1 MKLVLFGAPG
11 AGKGTVAK
19 IMIKDFNIP
28 QISTGDLFRKAIKD
42 KTSLGQK
49 VSSILASGG
58 LVPDEITIE
67 IVKERTSESDCKN
80 GFILD
85 GFPRTM
91 VQAEAWEKAN
101 PIDNAIYFEI
111 SDEEVKKRLCGRR
124 VCPKCGEIY
133 NVNFNQPKVDGM
145 CDKDGEKLIIRPDDE
160 ESAINNRLEV
170 YHSQT
175 KPLLEYYTRLKKV
188 ISVDSSVSPVNTYTQ
203 IKEKLKIK

>member
-19 IMIKDFNIP
+19 IMIKDFKIP
-28 QISTGDLFRKAIKD
+28 QISTGDLFRKAIKEQ
-42 KTSLGQK
+42 TELGKK

-58 LVPDEITIE
+58 LVPDELTID
-67 IVKERTSESDCKN
+67 IVKERTNEADCKN

-101 PIDNAIYFEI
+101 PIDKAIYFDI

-133 NVNFNQPKVDGM
+133 NINFNQPKVEGV
-145 CDKDGEKLIIRPDDE
+145 CDKDGEKLIIRSDDE
-160 ESAINNRLEV
+160 ESAIVNRLEV

-175 KPLLEYYTRLKKV
+175 EPLLKYYSKLGKV
-188 ISVDSSVSPVNTYTQ
+188 ISVNSSVSPDFTYKQ
-203 IKEKLKIK
+203 IKENLNIK

>member
-42 KTSLGQK
+42 QTPLGKK
-49 VSSILASGG
+49 VSNILASGG
-58 LVPDEITIE
+58 LVPDELTID
-67 IVKERTSESDCKN
+67 IVKERTNEADCKN

-91 VQAEAWEKAN
+91 IQAEAWEKAN
-101 PIDNAIYFEI
+101 PIDKAIYFDI

-124 VCPKCGEIY
+124 VCPKCNEIY
-133 NVNFNQPKVDGM
+133 NVNFNQPKVEGI
-145 CDKDGEKLIIRPDDE
+145 CDKDGEKLIIRSDDQE
-160 ESAINNRLEV
+160 DAINKRLEV

-175 KPLLEYYTRLKKV
+175 KPLLEFYSKTGKV
-188 ISVDSSVSPVNTYTQ
+188 ITVDSSVSPDFTYKQ
-203 IKEKLKIK
+203 IKEKLKG